1 MRNRQWMVLFTVAT
15 FGLAACGGDANGSDS
30 MSEMDNAAGEMA
42 GDMGDAGQMA
52 DQGANMA
59 DQAADAASD
68 MSAQELPEG
77 VTMAMVQEGN
87 DIFHGAGICSSC
99 HGANG
104 AGLPNLGANLTDTEW
119 LHSDGSY
126 DAIVQTIMNG
136 VTAEESTTGVPMP
149 PKAGTTITDDQVKAA
164 AAYVWSLS
172 K

>member
-1 MRNRQWMVLFTVAT
+1 MRKRQWMALLTIAA
-15 FGLAACGGDANGSDS
+15 FGMAACGGDANGSDS
-30 MSEMDNAAGEMA
+30 MSEMDNMDNAAGEMA
-42 GDMGDAGQMA
+42 NDAGNAAGQMA
-52 DQGANMA
+52 DGAGMA
-59 DQAADAASD
+59 DDGASD
-68 MSAQELPEG
+68 MSEQELPEG
-77 VTMAMVQEGN
+77 VTMAMIQEGDN
-87 DIFHGAGICSSC
+87 IFHGAGICSSC

-126 DAIVQTIMNG
+126 EAIVQTITNG

-149 PKAGTTITDDQVKAA
+149 PKAGTNITDDQVKAA